1 MSLPTEMKP
10 ARISLQTQRLALRRL
25 LAEQREIIA
34 FQLTPHY
41 RLQQSNSAM
50 GLTYPRS
57 LTMRLL
63 SQNPA
68 PALKLIVGVATW
80 LLGAR
85 VANVLREG
93 MQFLK
98 MVRTGATLG

>member
-10 ARISLQTQRLALRRL
+10 ARISLQKQRLALRRL

-34 FQLTPHY
+34 FQLTPRS
-41 RLQQSNSAM
+41 RLEQSNSAK
-50 GLTYPRS
+50 GLAYPRS
-57 LTMRLL
+57 LTMRWL

-68 PALKLIVGVATW
+68 PALKLIFGIATW

-85 VANVLREG
+85 VAGAVHDG
-93 MQFLK
+93 MQFIK
-98 MVRTGATLG
+98 MLRTGATLH

>member
-1 MSLPTEMKP
+1 MSITMDIKP
-10 ARISLQTQRLALRRL
+10 IQKSLQEQRLELRRM

-34 FQLTPHY
+34 FQLTPRY
-41 RLQQSNSAM
+41 RLQQSNSAT

-57 LTMRLL
+57 LTMRWL

-68 PALKLIVGVATW
+68 PALKLVIGIATW

-85 VANVLREG
+85 VAGAVREG
-93 MQFLK
+93 MQFIKTL
-98 MVRTGATLG
+98 RTGATLR